1 MPETNQEGELSQDA
15 LENAAPHAEMP
26 PGSQRSVARYIT
38 GDAAISHYVGER
50 KDDWKIIEKVA
61 RILRAF
67 HMSFTLFSAV
77 MIVMSFLWPLL
88 YYKWSEPE
96 QFLLHRAL
104 NGDTFGK
111 QVQTL
116 VQHIWVLLI
125 PLLLCG
131 AFLIIFF
138 HHYEMLLPRIPI
150 FVMELKSFPSPM
162 PLSNIRKITKD
173 WISPH
178 FYHWYFQRVVPGIGG
193 NEHKYYGAAAGV
205 LSFTVV
211 TQMIPGAFWL
221 AATSAMLTF
230 ASYYLLYLHR
240 ERFART
246 LSMLLA
252 MPFFLRSL
260 QIRDDMIREINCF
273 ENVRFGQWRFDRL
286 FMDLHMACLFIHF
299 LVTIH
304 IFSEARLSGSVPDI
318 IFVTYF
324 LFFVGIHG
332 NTFVFLHSILAS
344 QVDRAAS
351 KMSSAAI
358 PLFTYIYNQIFFVVI
373 WTLLIVF
380 FENYLFGGEMSYRLN
395 EMMGTSNMTAQSL
408 QMQQ

>member
-15 LENAAPHAEMP
+15 LENEVPHPEAP
-26 PGSQRSVARYIT
+26 PGSQRSVARFIT
-38 GDAAISHYVGER
+38 GDAAISHYVGEH
-50 KDDWKIIEKVA
+50 KDDWKIIEKMA
-61 RILRAF
+61 RILRWF
-67 HMSFTLFSAV
+67 HISFAMFSAV
-77 MIVMSFLWPLL
+77 MIVMSFLLPLL
-88 YYKWSEPE
+88 YQWSEPE

-104 NGDTFGK
+104 NGETFGEHA
-111 QVQTL
+111 QRL
-116 VQHIWVLLI
+116 VQHIWVLII

-131 AFLIIFF
+131 VFLIIFF
-138 HHYEMLLPRIPI
+138 HHYRMLLPQIPI
-150 FVMELKSFPSPM
+150 FIIELKSFPSPM
-162 PLSNIRKITKD
+162 PVSDIRKITKD

-178 FYHWYFQRVVPGIGG
+178 FYHWFFQRVAPGIGG

-205 LSFTVV
+205 LSFAVV

-240 ERFART
+240 ESSAKT

-260 QIRDDMIREINCF
+260 QIRGDMIREINCF
-273 ENVRFGQWRFDRL
+273 ENVRFGQCRFDRIFL
-286 FMDLHMACLFIHF
+286 DLHMACLFIHF
-299 LVTIH
+299 AVFLH
-304 IFSEARLSGSVPDI
+304 IFTEATHSGIVPDI
-318 IFVTYF
+318 IFVTYL

-332 NTFVFLHSILAS
+332 NTFVFLQSILAK
-344 QVDRAAS
+344 QRAAF
-351 KMSSAAI
+351 KMSKAAI
-358 PLFTYIYNQIFFVVI
+358 FLFTYIYNQIFFAVI

-380 FENYLFGGEMSYRLN
+380 FENNLFGGEMSYRLN
-395 EMMGTSNMTAQSL
+395 EMMGTSNMTAQPL